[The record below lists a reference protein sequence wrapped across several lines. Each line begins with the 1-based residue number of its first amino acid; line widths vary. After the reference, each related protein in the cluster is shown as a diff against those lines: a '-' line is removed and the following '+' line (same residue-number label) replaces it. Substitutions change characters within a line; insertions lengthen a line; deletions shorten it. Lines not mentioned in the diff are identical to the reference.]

1 LVSIHSIFRPA
12 REFITTSVGKYA
24 LVASFPYLDQ
34 YIPTNI
40 CSTEFPGWSKYRNG
54 VTSGYLP
61 TDVVMDSLAGLKIE

>member
-1 LVSIHSIFRPA
+1 LIGNDFNSKFS
-12 REFITTSVGKYA
+12 ELQITIRKK
-24 LVASFPYLDQ
+24 
-34 YIPTNI
+34 I